1 MDVGSTGTRM
11 ADYLRDHQDK
21 VIGRWTELVVAGV
34 RGRTTADE
42 VRRELGDLYSLIVRV
57 LSSADDHAAG
67 ELRAALDELSRSRAR
82 DGFTPSETAL
92 GVFSLKEA
100 VYELVAD
107 AAELVPEFLAFS
119 RMVDDLGLRTFEAYS
134 AAREQIIADQSTA
147 MLELST
153 PVVRLWDGIIAVPLV
168 GTLDS
173 ARTQLV
179 MEKLLDTLVAT
190 GADHAVIDITG
201 VPTVDTEVA
210 QHLLKTVSA
219 ARLLGAEC
227 TISGI
232 RPQVAQT
239 IVSLGIEFGDIA
251 TKATLADAL
260 ALALKHA
267 GLKVV
272 PALMDQVPI
281 LKIGQTLFVS
291 IQIDLQDDSVIRL
304 QEDLAD
310 ELAATGAHG
319 VIIDITAVEIVD
331 SFIGRMLSTIGSISR
346 LFDAETVIVGMRPA
360 VAITLTELGLSLSGV
375 RTALNA
381 EKGLEIL
388 NGKSSMD
395 ELPIRSGDD
404 VVRVRQQ
411 VRIAAAEN
419 GLSLV
424 DQTKLVTAASELA
437 RNTLVHGGGG
447 TARVEVVKS
456 PSGRAGVKLHFTD
469 EGPGIAD
476 IGLALTD
483 GWTSGTGLGL
493 GLSGVAAA
501 CR

>member
-1 MDVGSTGTRM
+1 MDVGTPGTRM

-21 VIGRWTELVVAGV
+21 VIGRWTELVVTGV
-34 RGRTTADE
+34 RGRVTADE
-42 VRRELGDLYSLIVRV
+42 VRRELGDLYSLVVRV
-57 LSSADDHAAG
+57 LSGADDHVAG
-67 ELRAALDELSRSRAR
+67 ELRAALDELSRGRAR

-92 GVFSLKEA
+92 GVFSLKDA
-100 VYELVAD
+100 VYEIVAD
-107 AAELVPEFLAFS
+107 SAELVPEFLAFS
-119 RMVDDLGLRTFEAYS
+119 RLVDDLGLRTFESYS
-134 AAREQIIADQSTA
+134 AAREQIIADQSNA

-260 ALALKHA
+260 ALAFKNS

-272 PALMDQVPI
+272 PA
-281 LKIGQTLFVS
+281 
-291 IQIDLQDDSVIRL
+291 
-304 QEDLAD
+304 
-310 ELAATGAHG
+310 
-319 VIIDITAVEIVD
+319 
-331 SFIGRMLSTIGSISR
+331 
-346 LFDAETVIVGMRPA
+346 
-360 VAITLTELGLSLSGV
+360 
-375 RTALNA
+375 
-381 EKGLEIL
+381 
-388 NGKSSMD
+388 
-395 ELPIRSGDD
+395 
-404 VVRVRQQ
+404 
-411 VRIAAAEN
+411 
-419 GLSLV
+419 
-424 DQTKLVTAASELA
+424 
-437 RNTLVHGGGG
+437 
-447 TARVEVVKS
+447 
-456 PSGRAGVKLHFTD
+456 
-469 EGPGIAD
+469 
-476 IGLALTD
+476 
-483 GWTSGTGLGL
+483 
-493 GLSGVAAA
+493 
-501 CR
+501 

>member
-1 MDVGSTGTRM
+1 MDVGTPGTRM

-21 VIGRWTELVVAGV
+21 VIGRWTELVVAGA

-42 VRRELGDLYSLIVRV
+42 VRRELADLFSLVVRV
-57 LSSADDHAAG
+57 LSRADDHAAG

-82 DGFTPSETAL
+82 DGFTPSETAV

-100 VYELVAD
+100 VYEIVAD
-107 AAELVPEFLAFS
+107 IADLVPEYLAFS
-119 RMVDDLGLRTFEAYS
+119 RLVDDLGLHTFEAYS
-134 AAREQIIADQSTA
+134 AAREQIIADQSNA

-210 QHLLKTVSA
+210 QHLLKTVAA

-251 TKATLADAL
+251 TKASLADAL
-260 ALALKHA
+260 ALAFKHA

-272 PALMDQVPI
+272 PALW
-281 LKIGQTLFVS
+281 
-291 IQIDLQDDSVIRL
+291 IRC
-304 QEDLAD
+304 
-310 ELAATGAHG
+310 
-319 VIIDITAVEIVD
+319 
-331 SFIGRMLSTIGSISR
+331 
-346 LFDAETVIVGMRPA
+346 P
-360 VAITLTELGLSLSGV
+360 
-375 RTALNA
+375 
-381 EKGLEIL
+381 
-388 NGKSSMD
+388 SS
-395 ELPIRSGDD
+395 RSG
-404 VVRVRQQ
+404 RRCSS
-411 VRIAAAEN
+411 R
-419 GLSLV
+419 SRS
-424 DQTKLVTAASELA
+424 TCRTTA
-437 RNTLVHGGGG
+437 
-447 TARVEVVKS
+447 
-456 PSGRAGVKLHFTD
+456 
-469 EGPGIAD
+469 
-476 IGLALTD
+476 
-483 GWTSGTGLGL
+483 
-493 GLSGVAAA
+493 
-501 CR
+501 